1 MGTVLIICATVVIS
15 VYILA
20 HTHVRIT
27 VTHHGDDYCGTD
39 DPGITDSAIM
49 KAYED
54 LEKDP
59 VPTFTDVIN
68 VINKEFGGVDYEE

>member
-27 VTHHGDDYCGTD
+27 ITHRGDGYCGTD
-39 DPGITDSAIM
+39 DPGITESDIK
-49 KAYED
+49 KAYEELD
-54 LEKDP
+54 KDP

>member
-1 MGTVLIICATVVIS
+1 MGTVLIICITVVIS
-15 VYILA
+15 VCVIA
-20 HTHVRIT
+20 HADVHIT
-27 VTHHGDDYCGTD
+27 VTHRDDKRYNTD
-39 DPGITDSAIM
+39 EPSIADSIIM